1 MVVIALAWIVSLV
14 GVVVVARGTQQPPV
28 KVVPPNAMGDI
39 VSGDAIGFR
48 ISPAQ
53 SQKGVVSGTWVVKV
67 NGLWVPAFSSP
78 TVRPGGGN

>member
-1 MVVIALAWIVSLV
+1 VKYRKPLVIALVWVLSLI
-14 GVVVVARGTQQPPV
+14 GVAVVAQGTQQAPV
-28 KVVPPNAMGDI
+28 QVVRPNLMGDV

-67 NGLWVPAFSSP
+67 NGV
-78 TVRPGGGN
+78 